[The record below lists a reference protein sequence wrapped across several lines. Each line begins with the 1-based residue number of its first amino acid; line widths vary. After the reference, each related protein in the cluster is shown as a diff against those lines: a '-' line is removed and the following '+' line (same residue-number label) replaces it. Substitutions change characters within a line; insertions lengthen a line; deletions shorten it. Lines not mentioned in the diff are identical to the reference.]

1 MLISSSI
8 QDIVHGAIKNIIV
21 ESQIDGIS
29 TDFQYPIKPTV
40 KIDDSLYSN
49 QDQDHLLDRLGYFKT
64 ADPSCV
70 FLCEQKIIQYASSI
84 NVSPEIIAL
93 IVYIHESAHYF
104 HFHLRNIFVAD
115 FEKLSKMFVESFAQ
129 LITHKICIQLNGS
142 FPVLNVYL
150 NLIISQSI
158 EYRQYKQGYYESK
171 TEGVNVNKQE
181 LVKQKYFTNI
191 RIMHLFS
198 SHAIMNTFIK
208 EDNKDFE
215 KDEVVVF
222 SIINSL
228 ENFTKRVAEKIG
240 LVDIDPITLEMVV
253 GLWDSQENFYYNK
266 KDYSFI

>member
-1 MLISSSI
+1 MLISTSI
-8 QDIVHGAIKNIIV
+8 QDVVHGAIKNIII
-21 ESQIDGIS
+21 ESQIEGIS
-29 TDFQYPIKPTV
+29 TDLQYPIKPTV
-40 KIDDSLYSN
+40 KIDDTPFSN
-49 QDQDHLLDRLGYFKT
+49 QDQEYLLDRLGYFNS

-115 FEKLSKMFVESFAQ
+115 FKELSKMFKESFAQ

-158 EYRQYKQGYYESK
+158 EYRQYKQGRYEK
-171 TEGVNVNKQE
+171 QTVGVNVNKQE
-181 LVKQKYFTNI
+181 LVDQEYFTDI

-208 EDNKDFE
+208 EDNKGFKE
-215 KDEVVVF
+215 DEVF

-240 LVDIDPITLEMVV
+240 LVDNKAITLDQF
-253 GLWDSQENFYYNK
+253 GLWDDQDNFYYNK